1 MTGLLLSR
9 SKPKPLGQAILLL
22 SSLHILLSM
31 WTSWTFQPSQRIPGH
46 QLSRH
51 HEAALPHC
59 SLAGFTSWYIIECN
73 PFLPEGTFQKIT
85 QALSPGEKRE
95 QPQQENPALKMGTN
109 LDLGDIPLSHT
120 WEASAFL
127 SFHPNATLS
136 QDTLGYWSWD
146 GTTVRTGQELRR
158 LLDWVIFW
166 LCSWLSCLTCL
177 TLVSLP
183 AKCKV
188 LWKWNEIMDA
198 NLQALFLLQSR

>member
-9 SKPKPLGQAILLL
+9 SKPKPLGQAILLM
-22 SSLHILLSM
+22 SSPHILLSM

-59 SLAGFTSWYIIECN
+59 SLAGFTSWYIIECT

-109 LDLGDIPLSHT
+109 LGLGDIPLSHT

-188 LWKWNEIMDA
+188 LWNWNEIMDA